1 MVLPELTACDSFG
14 IDRCA
19 KAASIRAMRRLS
31 IVLGIIVGAT
41 LFATLGVGQDQ
52 ASAPVEVFAD
62 LEGTWSGTF
71 VGYDETGNELYRIAV
86 KQRYQ
91 TINDTM
97 QKVIIYDTMPDGT
110 VITGRG
116 ENTAHRRADGSL
128 DLRCMVTKSNGD
140 RVAHR
145 GRVIAGP
152 KGDQQ
157 IVWYSSGPDRI
168 ETFREVVRRE
178 GSQLVY
184 EINGMGRYGETMI
197 LMHGRYIKQ
206 RGEDPG
212 SKKEPLSDGNKDQA
226 P

>member
-1 MVLPELTACDSFG
+1 M
-14 IDRCA
+14 
-19 KAASIRAMRRLS
+19 S
-31 IVLGIIVGAT
+31 IVLVTVVGTA
-41 LFATLGVGQDQ
+41 LFAALGVSHDR
-52 ASAPVEVFAD
+52 SRAPVAVFAELD
-62 LEGTWSGTF
+62 GTWSGTF

-86 KQRYQ
+86 TQRYE
-91 TINDTM
+91 TINDTT
-97 QKVIIYDTMPDGT
+97 QLVIIQDTMPDGT

-140 RVAHR
+140 RVAHQ

-157 IVWYSSGPDRI
+157 IVWYSSGADRV

-178 GSQLVY
+178 GSRLVY
-184 EINGMGRYGETMI
+184 EINGMGRYGKTLI
-197 LMHGRYIKQ
+197 LMHGRYTKR
-206 RGEDPG
+206 RGEDAA

-226 P
+226 S

>member
-1 MVLPELTACDSFG
+1 M
-14 IDRCA
+14 
-19 KAASIRAMRRLS
+19 
-31 IVLGIIVGAT
+31 
-41 LFATLGVGQDQ
+41 GQNQ
-52 ASAPVEVFAD
+52 SNAPVEVFAD

-91 TINDTM
+91 TINDTT
-97 QKVIIYDTMPDGT
+97 QLVVIQDTMPDGT

-157 IVWYSSGPDRI
+157 IVWYSSGPDRV

-178 GSQLVY
+178 GSELAY
-184 EINGMGRYGETMI
+184 EINGMGRYGKTLI
-197 LMHGRYIKQ
+197 LMHGRYIKR
-206 RGEDPG
+206 RGEDSA
-212 SKKEPLSDGNKDQA
+212 SKKEPLSDGNKDETS
-226 P
+226 

>member
-1 MVLPELTACDSFG
+1 
-14 IDRCA
+14 
-19 KAASIRAMRRLS
+19 MRRIS
-31 IVLGIIVGAT
+31 IVLATIVGAT
-41 LFATLGVGQDQ
+41 LIAALGMGQDQ

-71 VGYDETGNELYRIAV
+71 VGYDEAGNELYRIAV
-86 KQRYQ
+86 TQRYE
-91 TINDTM
+91 TINDTT
-97 QKVIIYDTMPDGT
+97 QLVIIQDTMPDGT

-128 DLRCMVTKSNGD
+128 GLHCMVTKSNGD
-140 RVAHR
+140 RVAHQ

-157 IVWYSSGPDRI
+157 IVWYSSGPDRV

-184 EINGMGRYGETMI
+184 EINGMGRYGKTLI
-197 LMHGRYIKQ
+197 LMHGRYTKQ
-206 RGEDPG
+206 RGEDSA
-212 SKKEPLSDGNKDQA
+212 SKKEPLSDGNKHETS
-226 P
+226 